1 MPGPNVNYQGIP
13 CSENE
18 IIVYRD
24 TCMAAST
31 VRNRITRK
39 DVGPAAANTTTVSD
53 YQLIVRAELS
63 CQADRKNLTRVSR

>member
-1 MPGPNVNYQGIP
+1 
-13 CSENE
+13 
-18 IIVYRD
+18 
-24 TCMAAST
+24 MAAST

-63 CQADRKNLTRVSR
+63 CQADRKNLTPVSR